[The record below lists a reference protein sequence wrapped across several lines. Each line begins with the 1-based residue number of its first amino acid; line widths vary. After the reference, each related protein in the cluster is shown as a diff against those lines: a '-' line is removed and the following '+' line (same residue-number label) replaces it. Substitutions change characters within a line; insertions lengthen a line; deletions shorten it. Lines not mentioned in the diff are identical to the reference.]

1 LAQPHAVWG
10 MSAQMKGSFMT
21 DYMINTA
28 RRGALALFAG
38 TLFAA
43 LPLMS
48 HAQDNTPMDPR
59 LTTPGFLTVGT
70 GDPVY
75 PPWMLNNDP
84 AGGEG
89 FENGLVYA
97 LAAEMGFAPEQ
108 VVWVGQTF
116 DQTIAPGAKP
126 YDFSIQQISVTEPRK
141 QVVSFSQV
149 YFQPDKAVIALP
161 GTAAETATS
170 FADLRGLRWGAVI
183 GTTDNDYLVNILG
196 VTEAAIYNEQV
207 DVFQAL
213 QAGQIDATLAALP
226 TALFMTAVQ
235 VPDASIV
242 ALVPADENDN
252 GHGLLFEFGSPLVPW
267 VDEALSAVIAR
278 GVVEELI
285 ATYLVADPDLP
296 IIAE

>member
-1 LAQPHAVWG
+1 MTGYRIDATMRRVIALAA
-10 MSAQMKGSFMT
+10 
-21 DYMINTA
+21 
-28 RRGALALFAG
+28 GALAA
-38 TLFAA
+38 TLPMTAF
-43 LPLMS
+43 
-48 HAQDNTPMDPR
+48 AQDFSITDDR
-59 LTTPGFLTVGT
+59 LVTPGVLTVGT

-97 LAAEMGFAPEQ
+97 LAEELGFAADQ
-108 VVWVGQTF
+108 VVWIGQTF
-116 DQTIAPGAKP
+116 DQAIAPGSKP
-126 YDFSIQQISVTEPRK
+126 YDFSIQQISVTEARS

-170 FADLRGLRWGAVI
+170 FADLQGLRWGAVI

-196 VTEAAIYNEQV
+196 VDDAAIYNEQV

-235 VPDASIV
+235 VPEANIV
-242 ALVPADENDN
+242 ALLPADENDN
-252 GHGLLFEFGSPLVPW
+252 GHGLLFEFGNPLVEP
-267 VDEALSAVIAR
+267 VDAALGALIER
-278 GVVEELI
+278 GVVDDLI

-296 IIAE
+296 IISE